1 MGLGIGQA
9 IQIGLIGAAI
19 LGVVVFVW
27 MAFRNARK
35 RGERKIQLD
44 QASKSAKRAQKA
56 AEIDDEVSRLSDDDL
71 DDELRG

>member
-44 QASKSAKRAQKA
+44 QASKSAKRAQQA

-71 DDELRG
+71 DGELRG